1 MATEKWFINESE
13 LDDYQYAIK
22 ELDPNRSYVI
32 QGCAGSGK
40 TILALWRAKELQ
52 ESKRG
57 SFFVLVFTKALRQF
71 IDDGIREI
79 GIDTNKVLYQWDW
92 ENRKNKP
99 TADFFIIDEAQDFTL
114 TEVNYIKGKANNSVM
129 LFGDSAQQLYQDKRV
144 TIDGNPKKERTSSM
158 PGIAASL
165 NVQIRDLTFNYRL
178 PKRIARFAEYINS
191 QSDKLEPRC
200 KKEGAYYPV
209 LKKCKNFEEELN
221 WIIQKIKEN
230 NLKDVGILLPH
241 NVNAK
246 NVFNYLNN
254 LGLNP
259 EVKFDFEGKSVMS
272 LSFNTDNPKILT
284 YHSAKGLQFQAVFLP
299 SCETTDEFFQNPL
312 YVAITRTYERLYIS
326 YTNEISPYLRTI
338 PKSKDGRVIYEEDTS
353 QVMKPSSEVKVKLR
367 PIINES
373 PADDLP
379 F

>member
-1 MATEKWFINESE
+1 MSSEKWFINESE

-22 ELDPNRSYVI
+22 ELDSKRSYVI

-52 ESKRG
+52 ESSKG

-79 GIDTNKVLYQWDW
+79 GIDTTKVLYQWDW

-99 TADFFIIDEAQDFTL
+99 SAEYFIIDEAQDFTL
-114 TEVNYIKGKANNSVM
+114 TEVNYIRGKANTSVM
-129 LFGDSAQQLYQDKRV
+129 LFGDTAQQLYQDKRV
-144 TIDGNPKKERTSSM
+144 TIDGNPRKEKTSSM

-200 KKEGAYYPV
+200 KKEGAYYP
-209 LKKCKNFEEELN
+209 LIKKCKNLEEELN

-241 NVNAK
+241 NANAK
-246 NVFNYLNN
+246 NVYSYLNN

-259 EVKFDFEGKSVMS
+259 EVKFDFEGTSVMS
-272 LSFNTDNPKILT
+272 LSFNTNNPKILT
-284 YHSAKGLQFQAVFLP
+284 YHSAKGLQFQSVFLP
-299 SCETTDEFFQNPL
+299 SCETTDDFYQNPL
-312 YVAITRTYERLYIS
+312 YVALTRTYERLYIS
-326 YTNEISPYLRTI
+326 YSNELSPFLSKI
-338 PKSKDGRVIYEEDTS
+338 PKSKDGRIIFETDSS
-353 QVMKPSSEVKVKLR
+353 QVLKPSSPTKFKQI
-367 PIINES
+367 PIIDE
-373 PADDLP
+373 PAEDDLP

>member
-1 MATEKWFINESE
+1 MATEKWFINDSE

-22 ELDPNRSYVI
+22 ELDQTRSYVI

-52 ESKRG
+52 ESNRG
-57 SFFVLVFTKALRQF
+57 SFFVLVYTKALRQF
-71 IDDGIREI
+71 IDDGIRKI
-79 GIDTNKVLYQWDW
+79 GINTNNVLYQWYW
-92 ENRKNKP
+92 EIRKNKP
-99 TADFFIIDEAQDFTL
+99 TADFFIVDEAQDFTL
-114 TEVNYIKGKANNSVM
+114 TEVNYIKGKAKRSVM
-129 LFGDSAQQLYQDKRV
+129 FFGDSAQQLYQDKMV
-144 TIDGNPKKERTSSM
+144 TIDGNQRREETSSM

-165 NVQIRDLTFNYRL
+165 DVQIYDLTFNYRL

-191 QSDKLEPRC
+191 QSDNLEPRC

-209 LKKCKNFEEELN
+209 LKKCKNFEEEIN

-230 NLKDVGILLPH
+230 NLKDVGILLPQ
-241 NVNAK
+241 NKNAEK
-246 NVFNYLNN
+246 VYDDLNN

-259 EVKFDFEGKSVMS
+259 EAKFDVEDKSVMS
-272 LSFNTDNPKILT
+272 LDFNTDNPKILT

-312 YVAITRTYERLYIS
+312 YVAITRTSERLYIS
-326 YTNEISPYLRTI
+326 YANELSPYLRTI
-338 PKSKDGRVIYEEDTS
+338 PNSRDGKIIFEEDTS
-353 QVMKPSSEVKVKLR
+353 QVLKPSSSVKAKTR
-367 PIINES
+367 PIKTKSS
-373 PADDLP
+373 PDDIP

>member
-22 ELDPNRSYVI
+22 ELDPTRSYVI

-99 TADFFIIDEAQDFTL
+99 TADFFIVDEAQDFTL

-129 LFGDSAQQLYQDKRV
+129 LFGDSAQQLYQDKKV
-144 TIDGNPKKERTSSM
+144 TVDGNPRKEKTSSM

-326 YTNEISPYLRTI
+326 YINELSPYLRTI
-338 PKSKDGRVIYEEDTS
+338 PKSKDGRIIYEEDTS
-353 QVMKPSSEVKVKLR
+353 QVLKSNSSVKPKLR
-367 PIINES
+367 QIINES
-373 PADDLP
+373 ADDLP

>member
-1 MATEKWFINESE
+1 MASEKWFINESE
-13 LDDYQYAIK
+13 FDDYQYAIK
-22 ELDPNRSYVI
+22 ELDPKRTYVI

-52 ESKRG
+52 ESNKG
-57 SFFVLVFTKALRQF
+57 SYLFLVFTIALRKF
-71 IDDGIREI
+71 IDDGIRQI
-79 GIDTNKVLYQWDW
+79 RIDTNKVLYQWDC

-99 TADFFIIDEAQDFTL
+99 SADFFIIDEAQDFTL
-114 TEVNYIKGKANNSVM
+114 TEIDYIKGKANTSVM
-129 LFGDSAQQLYQDKRV
+129 LFGDTAQQLYQDKKV
-144 TIDGNPKKERTSSM
+144 TIDGNPRKERTATM

-200 KKEGAYYPV
+200 KKEGAFYPV

-230 NLKDVGILLPH
+230 NLKDIGILMPH
-241 NVNAK
+241 NVSAE
-246 NVFNYLNN
+246 NVYNYFNKM
-254 LGLNP
+254 GLNP
-259 EVKFDFEGKSVMS
+259 EAKFDVGEKRVMS
-272 LSFNTDNPKILT
+272 LDFSTDNPKILT
-284 YHSAKGLQFQAVFLP
+284 YHSAKGLQFQSVFLP
-299 SCETTDEFFQNPL
+299 SCETTDDFFQNPL

-326 YTNEISPYLRTI
+326 YTNELSPFLRTI
-338 PKSKDGRVIYEEDTS
+338 PKSKDGRVIYEDDTS
-353 QVMKPSSEVKVKLR
+353 QVLEPSSSMKVTPR
-367 PIINES
+367 QIVTQSSE
-373 PADDLP
+373 DDLP

>member
-22 ELDPNRSYVI
+22 ELDPKRSYVI

-99 TADFFIIDEAQDFTL
+99 TADFFIVDEAQDFTL
-114 TEVNYIKGKANNSVM
+114 TEINYIKGKANNSVM
-129 LFGDSAQQLYQDKRV
+129 LFGDSAQQLYQEKRV
-144 TIDGNPKKERTSSM
+144 TIDGNPRKERTSSM

-246 NVFNYLNN
+246 NVFDYLNN

-326 YTNEISPYLRTI
+326 YSNELSPYLRTI

-353 QVMKPSSEVKVKLR
+353 QVLKPSSSVKVKPR